1 MNPTLFRN
9 LLDLF
14 EEEDLKTQ
22 AIDAV
27 QSTDDPKLLQK
38 VLDTLKAGNIEDRIK
53 DVLDKD
59 ADAKRFIDKLAEV
72 IVAIKAPVE
81 EKNKF
86 LEDFPKGIVNTDL
99 LLDGQQHSFS
109 ELVGPGFNTELF
121 KVLTRV
127 MVSQGVGPGE
137 VALAVLSPHVKW
149 SGRAA
154 GGGDIQ
160 VGNQAVEVKTSVSA
174 GGRWINARK
183 ATMDMTSIKTNIVKG
198 MAETAKKKGQ
208 SIEEAQLPELPARLN
223 PATWVE
229 TFRPLIDPSLMDT
242 VTKAMA
248 DGLFN
253 HTNNSLYQKSLADG
267 MPAQI
272 KDAIL
277 DVGFNNYKSYSHFD
291 GILMM
296 DLPAEVAQYFKDYP
310 SMKGSIKTGTTYV
323 YAPESEAMPQVV
335 LLNTMGGT
343 TSSGDSEVTPVKK
356 SQSSAKSTPSDLDA
370 QAQQRSG
377 VTARAGGVDQEKL
390 GTPKTLGRKRQQ
402 Y

>member
-1 MNPTLFRN
+1 MNPNSIRT

-14 EEEDLKTQ
+14 EEENLKKQ

-27 QSTDDPKLLQK
+27 QSTDDPNLLQK
-38 VLDTLKAGNIEDRIK
+38 VVDTLKAGNIEERIK
-53 DVLDKD
+53 DVLSKD
-59 ADAKRFIDKLAEV
+59 ADSKRFIDKLADI

-81 EKNKF
+81 EKNAF
-86 LEDFPKGIVNTDL
+86 LKEFPKGIVNTDL
-99 LLDGQQHSFS
+99 LLDGQQHTFS

-121 KVLTRV
+121 KILTQV

-160 VGNQAVEVKTSVSA
+160 VGNQSVEVKTSVAA

-183 ATMDMTSIKTNIVKG
+183 ATMDMTSIKTNIVKAMTETLKKQG
-198 MAETAKKKGQ
+198 QQVDKAEP
-208 SIEEAQLPELPARLN
+208 LPELPARLN

-229 TFRPLIDPSLMDT
+229 TFRSRIDPSLLDAT
-242 VTKAMA
+242 VKGMA

-253 HTNNSLYQKSLADG
+253 HTNNELYQKALADG

-277 DVGFNNYKSYSHFD
+277 DVGFSNYKSYSHFD

-296 DLPAEVAQYFKDYP
+296 DLKSEVSQYFKDYV
-310 SMKGSIKTGTTYV
+310 SMKGSIKTGTTYI

-335 LLNTMGGT
+335 LMDTMGKT
-343 TSSGDSEVTPVKK
+343 TSDGDSQVTPTAPAEPTAQTTSADLD
-356 SQSSAKSTPSDLDA
+356 SQS
-370 QAQQRSG
+370 QQRSG
-377 VTARAGGVDQEKL
+377 ITARAGGAVKKL
-390 GTPKTLGRKRQQ
+390 GTEKTLGRKRQR
-402 Y
+402 

>member
-1 MNPTLFRN
+1 MNPILMRN
-9 LLDLF
+9 LLELF
-14 EEEDLKTQ
+14 EEENLKKQ
-22 AIDAV
+22 VLDV
-27 QSTDDPKLLQK
+27 VKSTDDPNLLQK
-38 VLDTLKAGNIEDRIK
+38 VLDTLKAGNIEERVK
-53 DVLDKD
+53 DVLSKD
-59 ADAKRFIDKLAEV
+59 ADANRFVDKLAEI
-72 IVAIKAPVE
+72 IVLIKAPIE
-81 EKNKF
+81 EKNAF
-86 LEDFPKGIVNTDL
+86 LKEFPKGIVNTDL

-109 ELVGPGFNTELF
+109 ELVGSGFNTELF

-160 VGNQAVEVKTSVSA
+160 VGNQSVEVKTSVSA

-183 ATMDMTSIKTNIVKG
+183 ATMDMTSIKTNIVKAMTETLKKQG
-198 MAETAKKKGQ
+198 QQVDSAEP
-208 SIEEAQLPELPARLN
+208 LPELPARLN

-229 TFRPLIDPSLMDT
+229 TFRPRIDPSLLDAC
-242 VTKAMA
+242 TKGMA

-253 HTNNSLYQKSLADG
+253 HTNNSMYQKALADG

-296 DLPAEVAQYFKDYP
+296 DLKSEVAQYFKDYA

-335 LLNTMGGT
+335 LMDTMGGT
-343 TSSGDSEVTPVKK
+343 TSSGDAEVAPAQTAGTPARV
-356 SQSSAKSTPSDLDA
+356 QPAELDA
-370 QAQQRSG
+370 QTQQRSA
-377 VTARAGGVDQEKL
+377 VTARAAGSEKI
-390 GTPKTLGRKRQQ
+390 GNEKTLGRKRQA
-402 Y
+402 